1 MSTSLKIK
9 VNKKSTALKP
19 WNLTFLADWR
29 VRGDGYF
36 EVIVSCQWLRVKNIW
51 VSQEGFMFTVH
62 HLLMGWQHTIIFLSP
77 PPPPPPPHPK
87 DGKFWAK
94 GIHLK
99 KANKF
104 RPIKYFFRGAGK
116 KMNHSNSGRGGG
128 INNGRGFQWTPY
140 ISMHTIIWLFAV
152 LLAWPN
158 VLKRI
163 ILTLIFAMNIKK
175 VYIEAK
181 TCIRFKQSTCKEISR
196 CIDCLKPRREFD
208 FVEETAQLVYTEIMI
223 TV

>member
-1 MSTSLKIK
+1 MIK
-9 VNKKSTALKP
+9 SKEHLSIS
-19 WNLTFLADWR
+19 
-29 VRGDGYF
+29 RGF
-36 EVIVSCQWLRVKNIW
+36 H
-51 VSQEGFMFTVH
+51 VH
-62 HLLMGWQHTIIFLSP
+62 SPSSSNGLMTPHNFFITTPTPL
-77 PPPPPPPHPK
+77 PPHPK

-116 KMNHSNSGRGGG
+116 KMNHSNSGGGGG

-140 ISMHTIIWLFAV
+140 ISMHTVIWLFAV
-152 LLAWPN
+152 VLAWPN

-175 VYIEAK
+175 VYIGAK